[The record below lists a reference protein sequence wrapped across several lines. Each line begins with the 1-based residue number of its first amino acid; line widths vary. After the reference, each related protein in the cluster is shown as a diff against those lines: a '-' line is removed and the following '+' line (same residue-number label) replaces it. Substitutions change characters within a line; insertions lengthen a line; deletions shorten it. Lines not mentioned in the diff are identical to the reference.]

1 MAYDI
6 ERYKPKEKEDFTTKE
21 VATKLGVAHQTLIN
35 FSNQYR
41 RELETKGL
49 KPMEG
54 YKGRGSPPI
63 LWTFETIKFAIQKL
77 PSVQKEWKDE
87 IKDKFIEDG
96 FVVSNEM
103 HPVDKLEIVL
113 TSLLKD
119 IQVRKKEYHRLLS
132 LSEDSLE
139 RHEKSENRLYQLEL
153 ENEKLKKDLD
163 HAEKKINELRG
174 IEVYQ
179 VRQIQDYKLQYL
191 RLYKNNPFK
200 ILREKYDWIYGIS
213 KDSVSLYK
221 YTYNQAKLIIEWFE
235 KKLAAQSKLDSY

>member
-1 MAYDI
+1 MDYGI
-6 ERYKPKEKEDFTTKE
+6 KKYKPQEKTEFTTKE
-21 VATKLGVAHQTLIN
+21 VATRLGISTDSLHKLRKQHKMKEQGLVRVEMISTD
-35 FSNQYR
+35 
-41 RELETKGL
+41 KGSQ
-49 KPMEG
+49 KG
-54 YKGRGSPPI
+54 Y
-63 LWTFETIKFAIQKL
+63 LWTVDAIKFAIQKL
-77 PSVQKEWKDE
+77 PSIQKEWKEE
-87 IKDKFIEDG
+87 IKDKFIENG

-119 IQVRKKEYHRLLS
+119 IQIRKKEYHRLLS
-132 LSEDSLE
+132 LSEDSFE

-179 VRQIQDYKLQYL
+179 VRKIQDYKLQYL
-191 RLYKNNPFK
+191 QLYKNNPFK

-235 KKLAAQSKLDSY
+235 KKLLSQSKLDSY